1 MPAVATHLGS
11 ELRPSGPCLCLKES
25 MEERDEKP
33 PGPLKTSAQDSLLPP
48 ESIVKVEKED
58 AGSLAL
64 PSPEGENF
72 KIVTV
77 DFTQK
82 EEGTLNPVQRT
93 LDRDVNLENHRDLV
107 SWGIATI
114 NFPISTLQ
122 LHPIRGIGEHHQKDV
137 IAD

>member
-33 PGPLKTSAQDSLLPP
+33 PGPLKTGAQDSLLPP

-64 PSPEGENF
+64 PSP
-72 KIVTV
+72 T
-77 DFTQK
+77 
-82 EEGTLNPVQRT
+82 
-93 LDRDVNLENHRDLV
+93 
-107 SWGIATI
+107 W
-114 NFPISTLQ
+114 Q
-122 LHPIRGIGEHHQKDV
+122 LHLEEENQYQSRTFLMTNHSTE
-137 IAD
+137 